1 MAKTVKVNV
10 LKNNYNILEV
20 LETEN
25 GKNFRYVATPDKD
38 IDSLEGIVA
47 DIAKELW
54 TEELK
59 EAYGIFL
66 EAEYERLM
74 KQYETPEETNE

>member
-10 LKNNYNILEV
+10 LKNNYNTLEV
-20 LETEN
+20 LEIEN

-47 DIAKELW
+47 DIAKEVW
-54 TEELK
+54 TEEVK

-66 EAEYERLM
+66 ESEHERLL
-74 KQYETPEETNE
+74 KLYETPEETNE

>member
-66 EAEYERLM
+66 EAEHERLM
-74 KQYETPEETNE
+74 KLYETPEETNE

>member
-1 MAKTVKVNV
+1 MAKKVKVNV

-20 LETEN
+20 LEIEN
-25 GKNFRYVATPDKD
+25 GKNFRYIATPDKE

-54 TEELK
+54 TEEVK
-59 EAYGIFL
+59 EDYGVFL
-66 EAEYERLM
+66 EAEHERLL
-74 KQYETPEETNE
+74 KLYETPEETNE

>member
-1 MAKTVKVNV
+1 MAKTIKVNV
-10 LKNNYNILEV
+10 LKDSYNILEV
-20 LETEN
+20 LEVEN

-59 EAYGIFL
+59 EAYGVFL
-66 EAEYERLM
+66 EAEHERLM
-74 KQYETPEETNE
+74 KQFETPEETNE

>member
-1 MAKTVKVNV
+1 MAKTIKVNV
-10 LKNNYNILEV
+10 LKDNYNILEV
-20 LETEN
+20 LEVKN

-47 DIAKELW
+47 DVAKEVW

-59 EAYGIFL
+59 EDYGVFL
-66 EAEYERLM
+66 EAEHERLM
-74 KQYETPEETNE
+74 KQFETP

>member
-10 LKNNYNILEV
+10 VKNSYNTLEV

-25 GKNFRYVATPDKD
+25 GKNFRYVATPDMD

-47 DIAKELW
+47 DIAKEVW
-54 TEELK
+54 TEEIK
-59 EAYGIFL
+59 EAYGIFI
-66 EAEYERLM
+66 ESEYERLM
-74 KQYETPEETNE
+74 KQYEVLEETNE

>member
-1 MAKTVKVNV
+1 MAKTIKVNV
-10 LKNNYNILEV
+10 LKDSYNILEV
-20 LETEN
+20 LEVEN
-25 GKNFRYVATPDKD
+25 GKNFRYVVTPDKD

-59 EAYGIFL
+59 EAYGVFL
-66 EAEYERLM
+66 EAEHERLM
-74 KQYETPEETNE
+74 KQFETPEETNE

>member
-10 LKNNYNILEV
+10 VKNSYNTLEV

-25 GKNFRYVATPDKD
+25 GINFRYVATPDMD

-47 DIAKELW
+47 DIAKEVW
-54 TEELK
+54 TEEIK
-59 EAYGIFL
+59 EAYGIFI
-66 EAEYERLM
+66 ESEYERLM
-74 KQYETPEETNE
+74 KQYEVPEETNE